1 MRDKLVEY
9 LLGSLEIEETV
20 RVDQA
25 LRIDFEMRSQL
36 EVLSLALA
44 PLEAL
49 RKDVD
54 APDGLASRTC
64 QRLRA
69 ARQGQQPA

>member
-25 LRIDFEMRSQL
+25 LRIDFEIKSQL
-36 EVLSLALA
+36 ELLRLALA
-44 PLEAL
+44 PLEAF
-49 RKDVD
+49 RKEVD

-64 QRLRA
+64 QRLRDV
-69 ARQGQQPA
+69 RQSNG